1 MSQKSLNPQMKSPVH
16 LAGQRGLE
24 SVTIHAKEVNL

>member
-1 MSQKSLNPQMKSPVH
+1 MLGQQTLKNPNCGNSQ
-16 LAGQRGLE
+16 GFE